1 MSIKVAINGYGTI
14 GKRVADAVDAQDDME
29 IIGVTKTRPSFGC
42 DLAVRKG
49 FPLYCTFDD
58 AERIAAFGDAGYT
71 CHGGLSDLLAV
82 ADVVVDCSPGKV
94 GAANKETYVKAGV
107 KYIFQGGEKTIDY
120 EREDWQIQAWTIQ
133 SKQDTIILVL
143 FVCTEFIKEF
153 LFYSYLGLQLGL
165 LWDLKRSIQ
174 KPFESA

>member
-1 MSIKVAINGYGTI
+1 MNLTNEKEGIDWVHEIKSYARLVSIFFGITSAATILMNKHLQSHPMILIAYSLILGAGNFQIHLSGDIVNHYYKLTYERLKEQHRGESAIYSTF
-14 GKRVADAVDAQDDME
+14 GK
-29 IIGVTKTRPSFGC
+29 
-42 DLAVRKG
+42 
-49 FPLYCTFDD
+49 
-58 AERIAAFGDAGYT
+58 
-71 CHGGLSDLLAV
+71 LLQW
-82 ADVVVDCSPGKV
+82 
-94 GAANKETYVKAGV
+94 
-107 KYIFQGGEKTIDY
+107 YIFQGGEKTIDY
-120 EREDWQIQAWTIQ
+120 DRDDWQIQAWTKQ